1 MKKYSL
7 SALIAFAMLF
17 CVSLFAGCS
26 DSTAMGT
33 SEEGNE
39 FAEKGSSIA
48 TVITSSSSGD
58 SDELHIKSCSS
69 RAVSSSS
76 RKPGIYAPETGSSS
90 SEDKLA
96 NEGSAKPNSLAYYL
110 ILLHLESGSFDNAVL
125 STKRDYD
132 KDSDQHGETQA
143 PKVSEFDG
151 SWPHKVVKQ
160 NVVALEKLFPTAAQ
174 DFSDIITAIKNET
187 LDKKCGLYTFN
198 VYGDGVSA
206 AFVVANIAKDT
217 IKVLDVPAGK
227 CNAMSSNE
235 MSRFLFYYCGELDN
249 YPEIVHV
256 PVENSLSAKCS
267 AFKSEDEWVK
277 GNKN

>member
-7 SALIAFAMLF
+7 SALIVFAMMF
-17 CVSLFAGCS
+17 CVSLFTGCS

-33 SEEGNE
+33 SEEENE
-39 FAEKGSSIA
+39 VAEKVSSSSNVA
-48 TVITSSSSGD
+48 SSSSGD
-58 SDELHIKSCSS
+58 SKELHIKSCSS

-76 RKPGIYAPETGSSS
+76 RKPGIYAPDSGSSS
-90 SEDKLA
+90 SDGKIA

-132 KDSDQHGETQA
+132 KDSDQHGETQT

-151 SWPHKVVKQ
+151 PWPHKVVKQ
-160 NVVALEKLFPTAAQ
+160 NVVALEMLFPTAAQ

-256 PVENSLSAKCS
+256 PIENSLSVKCS
-267 AFKSEDEWVK
+267 AIKSEDEWVK
-277 GNKN
+277 ENKN

>member
-48 TVITSSSSGD
+48 TVITSSSSGE
-58 SDELHIKSCSS
+58 SDELHIKSSSS

-76 RKPGIYAPETGSSS
+76 RNPGTYAPETGSSS

-96 NEGSAKPNSLAYYL
+96 NEGAAKPNSLKYYL
-110 ILLHLESGSFDNAVL
+110 SLLNLKSDAFDNAVL
-125 STKRDYD
+125 STKRDYYGD
-132 KDSDQHGETQA
+132 GDSERPDA
-143 PKVSEFDG
+143 KVSEFDG
-151 SWPHKVVKQ
+151 PWPHKVVKQ
-160 NVVALEKLFPTAAQ
+160 NVVVLEKLFPTAV
-174 DFSDIITAIKNET
+174 DDYSEIITAIKDET

-198 VYGDGVSA
+198 VYGDGASA
-206 AFVVANIAKDT
+206 AFIVASIAKDT
-217 IKVLDVPAGK
+217 IKVLDIPAGK
-227 CNAMSSNE
+227 CNAISTNE
-235 MSRFLFYYCGELDN
+235 MSRFLFYYCGELES

-267 AFKSEDEWVK
+267 VLNSEIEWVK
-277 GNKN
+277 

>member
-48 TVITSSSSGD
+48 SVITSSSSGD
-58 SDELHIKSCSS
+58 SDELHIKSSSS

-96 NEGSAKPNSLAYYL
+96 NEGAAKPNSLKYYL
-110 ILLHLESGSFDNAVL
+110 SLLNLKSDAFDNAVL
-125 STKRDYD
+125 STKRDYHGD
-132 KDSDQHGETQA
+132 GDSERPDA
-143 PKVSEFDG
+143 KVSEFDG
-151 SWPHKVVKQ
+151 PWPHKVVKQ
-160 NVVALEKLFPTAAQ
+160 NVVVLEKLFPTAV
-174 DFSDIITAIKNET
+174 DDYSDIITAIKDET

-198 VYGDGVSA
+198 VYGDGASA
-206 AFVVANIAKDT
+206 AFIVASIAKDT
-217 IKVLDVPAGK
+217 IKVLDIPAGK
-227 CNAMSSNE
+227 CNSISTNE
-235 MSRFLFYYCGELDN
+235 MSRFLFYYCGELES

-256 PVENSLSAKCS
+256 PVENSLSVKCS
-267 AFKSEDEWVK
+267 VLNSEIEWVK
-277 GNKN
+277 

>member
-39 FAEKGSSIA
+39 VAEKVSSSSNVA
-48 TVITSSSSGD
+48 SSSSGD
-58 SDELHIKSCSS
+58 SKELHIKSCSS

-110 ILLHLESGSFDNAVL
+110 IFLHLESGSFDNAVL

-151 SWPHKVVKQ
+151 PWPHKVVKQ
-160 NVVALEKLFPTAAQ
+160 NVVVLEKLFPTAAQ

>member
-7 SALIAFAMLF
+7 SALIAFAMLL

-48 TVITSSSSGD
+48 TVITSSSSGE
-58 SDELHIKSCSS
+58 SDELQIKSSSS

-76 RKPGIYAPETGSSS
+76 RNPGTYAPETGSSS

-96 NEGSAKPNSLAYYL
+96 NEGSAKPNSLKYYL
-110 ILLHLESGSFDNAVL
+110 SLLNLKSDAFDNAVL
-125 STKRDYD
+125 STKRDYYGD
-132 KDSDQHGETQA
+132 GDSER
-143 PKVSEFDG
+143 PISKVSEFDG
-151 SWPHKVVKQ
+151 PWPHKVVKQ
-160 NVVALEKLFPTAAQ
+160 NVVALEKLFPTAV
-174 DFSDIITAIKNET
+174 DDYSEIITAIKDET

-206 AFVVANIAKDT
+206 AFIVAGIAKDT
-217 IKVLDVPAGK
+217 IKVLDIPAGK
-227 CNAMSSNE
+227 CNAVSTNE
-235 MSRFLFYYCGELDN
+235 MSRFLFYYCGELES

-267 AFKSEDEWVK
+267 VLNSEIEWVK
-277 GNKN
+277 

>member
-7 SALIAFAMLF
+7 SALIAFAMLL

-26 DSTAMGT
+26 DATAMGT

-58 SDELHIKSCSS
+58 SDELHIKSSSS

-76 RKPGIYAPETGSSS
+76 RNPGTYAPETGSSS

-96 NEGSAKPNSLAYYL
+96 NEGAAKPNSLKYYL
-110 ILLHLESGSFDNAVL
+110 SLLNLKADTFDNAVL
-125 STKRDYD
+125 STKRDYYGD
-132 KDSDQHGETQA
+132 GDSERPDA
-143 PKVSEFDG
+143 KVSEFDG
-151 SWPHKVVKQ
+151 PWPHKVVKQ
-160 NVVALEKLFPTAAQ
+160 NVVALEKLFPTAV
-174 DFSDIITAIKNET
+174 DDYSDIITAIKDET

-206 AFVVANIAKDT
+206 AFIVASIAKDT
-217 IKVLDVPAGK
+217 IKVLDIPAGK
-227 CNAMSSNE
+227 CNSISTNE
-235 MSRFLFYYCGELDN
+235 MSRFLFYYCGELDS

-256 PVENSLSAKCS
+256 PVENSLSVKCS
-267 AFKSEDEWVK
+267 VLNSEIEWVK
-277 GNKN
+277 

>member
-7 SALIAFAMLF
+7 SALIAFAMLL
-17 CVSLFAGCS
+17 CASLFAGCS

-58 SDELHIKSCSS
+58 SDELHVKSSSS

-76 RKPGIYAPETGSSS
+76 RNPGTYAPEIGSSS

-96 NEGSAKPNSLAYYL
+96 NEGAAKPNSLKYYL
-110 ILLHLESGSFDNAVL
+110 SLLNLKSDAFDNAVL
-125 STKRDYD
+125 STKRDYHGD
-132 KDSDQHGETQA
+132 GDSKRPDA
-143 PKVSEFDG
+143 KVSEFDG
-151 SWPHKVVKQ
+151 PWPHKVIKQ
-160 NVVALEKLFPTAAQ
+160 NVVVLEKLFPTAV
-174 DFSDIITAIKNET
+174 DDYSDIITAIKDET

-206 AFVVANIAKDT
+206 AFIVASIAKDT
-217 IKVLDVPAGK
+217 IKVLDIPAGK
-227 CNAMSSNE
+227 CNAISTNE
-235 MSRFLFYYCGELDN
+235 MSRFLFYYCGELES

-256 PVENSLSAKCS
+256 PVENSLSVKCS
-267 AFKSEDEWVK
+267 VLNSEIEWVK
-277 GNKN
+277 

>member
-7 SALIAFAMLF
+7 SALIAFAMLL

-58 SDELHIKSCSS
+58 SDELHIKSSSS

-76 RKPGIYAPETGSSS
+76 RNPGTYAPETGSSS

-96 NEGSAKPNSLAYYL
+96 NEGAAKPNSLKYYL
-110 ILLHLESGSFDNAVL
+110 SLLNLKSDAFDNAVL
-125 STKRDYD
+125 STKRDYHGD
-132 KDSDQHGETQA
+132 GDSERPDA
-143 PKVSEFDG
+143 KVSEFDG
-151 SWPHKVVKQ
+151 PWPHKVVKQ
-160 NVVALEKLFPTAAQ
+160 NVVVLEKLFPTAV
-174 DFSDIITAIKNET
+174 DDYSDIITAIKDET

-206 AFVVANIAKDT
+206 TFIVASIAKDT
-217 IKVLDVPAGK
+217 IKVLDIPAGK
-227 CNAMSSNE
+227 CNAISTNE
-235 MSRFLFYYCGELDN
+235 MSRFLFYYCGELDS

-267 AFKSEDEWVK
+267 VLNSEIEWVK
-277 GNKN
+277 

>member
-39 FAEKGSSIA
+39 FAEKGSSSA
-48 TVITSSSSGD
+48 VDVTSSSSGD
-58 SDELHIKSCSS
+58 PDELHIKSSSS

-76 RKPGIYAPETGSSS
+76 KNPGTYAPEVGSSS
-90 SEDKLA
+90 SDDKLV
-96 NEGSAKPNSLAYYL
+96 NEGTAKPNSLKYYL
-110 ILLHLESGSFDNAVL
+110 SLLNLKSNVIDNAVL
-125 STKRDYD
+125 STKRDYHD
-132 KDSDQHGETQA
+132 DGDSSSERPV

-151 SWPHKVVKQ
+151 PWPHKVVKQ
-160 NVVALEKLFPTAAQ
+160 NVVALEKLFPMAV
-174 DFSDIITAIKNET
+174 DEYSEIITAIKNET

-198 VYGDGVSA
+198 VYGDGISA
-206 AFVVANIAKDT
+206 AFIVASIAKDT
-217 IKVLDVPAGK
+217 IKVLDVPAGD
-227 CNAMSSNE
+227 CNAISTNE

-249 YPEIVHV
+249 EPEIVHV
-256 PVENSLSAKCS
+256 LVENSLSAKCS
-267 AFKSEDEWVK
+267 ALKSEIEWVK
-277 GNKN
+277 EN

>member
-7 SALIAFAMLF
+7 SALIAFAMLL
-17 CVSLFAGCS
+17 CASLFAGCS

-58 SDELHIKSCSS
+58 SDELHVKSSSS

-76 RKPGIYAPETGSSS
+76 RNPGTYAPETGSSS

-96 NEGSAKPNSLAYYL
+96 NEGAAKPNSLKYYL
-110 ILLHLESGSFDNAVL
+110 SLLNLKSDAFDKAVL
-125 STKRDYD
+125 STKRDYHGD
-132 KDSDQHGETQA
+132 GDSERPDA
-143 PKVSEFDG
+143 KVSEFDG
-151 SWPHKVVKQ
+151 PWPHKVVKQ
-160 NVVALEKLFPTAAQ
+160 NVVVLEKLFPTAV
-174 DFSDIITAIKNET
+174 DDYSDIITAIKDET

-206 AFVVANIAKDT
+206 AFIVASIAKDT
-217 IKVLDVPAGK
+217 IKVLDIPAGK
-227 CNAMSSNE
+227 CNAISTNE
-235 MSRFLFYYCGELDN
+235 MSRFLFYYCGELDS

-256 PVENSLSAKCS
+256 PVENSLSVKCS
-267 AFKSEDEWVK
+267 VLNSEIEWVK
-277 GNKN
+277 

>member
-39 FAEKGSSIA
+39 VAEK
-48 TVITSSSSGD
+48 VSSSSNVASSSNGD
-58 SDELHIKSCSS
+58 SKELHIKSCSS

-151 SWPHKVVKQ
+151 PWPHKVVKQ

-198 VYGDGVSA
+198 VYGDGASA
-206 AFVVANIAKDT
+206 AFIVASIAKDT
-217 IKVLDVPAGK
+217 IKVLDIPAGN
-227 CNAMSSNE
+227 CNSISTNE
-235 MSRFLFYYCGELDN
+235 MSRFLFYYCGELDS

-256 PVENSLSAKCS
+256 PVENSLSVKCS
-267 AFKSEDEWVK
+267 VLNSEIEWVK
-277 GNKN
+277 ENKN

>member
-39 FAEKGSSIA
+39 VAEKVSSSSNVA
-48 TVITSSSSGD
+48 SSSSGD
-58 SDELHIKSCSS
+58 SKELHIKSCSS

-96 NEGSAKPNSLAYYL
+96 NEGAAKPNSLKYYL
-110 ILLHLESGSFDNAVL
+110 SLLNLKSDAFDNAVL
-125 STKRDYD
+125 STKRDYHGD
-132 KDSDQHGETQA
+132 GDSERPDA
-143 PKVSEFDG
+143 KVSEFDG
-151 SWPHKVVKQ
+151 PWPHKVVKQ
-160 NVVALEKLFPTAAQ
+160 NVVVLEKLFPTAV
-174 DFSDIITAIKNET
+174 DDYSEIITAIKNET

-198 VYGDGVSA
+198 VYGDGASA
-206 AFVVANIAKDT
+206 AFIVASIAKDT
-217 IKVLDVPAGK
+217 IKVLDIPAGK
-227 CNAMSSNE
+227 CNSISTNE
-235 MSRFLFYYCGELDN
+235 MSRFLFYYCGELDS

-256 PVENSLSAKCS
+256 PVENSLSVKCS
-267 AFKSEDEWVK
+267 VLNSEIEWVK
-277 GNKN
+277 ENKN

>member
-39 FAEKGSSIA
+39 VAEKVSSSSNVA
-48 TVITSSSSGD
+48 SSSSGD
-58 SDELHIKSCSS
+58 SKELHIKSCSS

-110 ILLHLESGSFDNAVL
+110 ILLHLESVKIVINMVKL
-125 STKRDYD
+125 RL
-132 KDSDQHGETQA
+132 
-143 PKVSEFDG
+143 PKFR
-151 SWPHKVVKQ
+151 
-160 NVVALEKLFPTAAQ
+160 NLMALGRIKL
-174 DFSDIITAIKNET
+174 
-187 LDKKCGLYTFN
+187 
-198 VYGDGVSA
+198 
-206 AFVVANIAKDT
+206 
-217 IKVLDVPAGK
+217 
-227 CNAMSSNE
+227 
-235 MSRFLFYYCGELDN
+235 
-249 YPEIVHV
+249 
-256 PVENSLSAKCS
+256 
-267 AFKSEDEWVK
+267 
-277 GNKN
+277 

>member
-39 FAEKGSSIA
+39 VAEKVSSSSNVA
-48 TVITSSSSGD
+48 SSSSGD
-58 SDELHIKSCSS
+58 SKELHIKSCSS

-151 SWPHKVVKQ
+151 PWPHKVVKQ

>member
-39 FAEKGSSIA
+39 VAEKVSSSSNVA
-48 TVITSSSSGD
+48 SSSSGD
-58 SDELHIKSCSS
+58 SKELHIKSCSS

-151 SWPHKVVKQ
+151 PWPHKVVKQ

-256 PVENSLSAKCS
+256 PVENSLSVKCS

-277 GNKN
+277 ENKN

>member
-48 TVITSSSSGD
+48 SVITSSSSGD
-58 SDELHIKSCSS
+58 SDELHIKSSSS

-96 NEGSAKPNSLAYYL
+96 NEGAAKPNSLAYYL

-125 STKRDYD
+125 STKRDYHGD
-132 KDSDQHGETQA
+132 GDSERPDA
-143 PKVSEFDG
+143 KVSEFDG
-151 SWPHKVVKQ
+151 PWPHKVVKQ
-160 NVVALEKLFPTAAQ
+160 NVVVLEKLFPTAV
-174 DFSDIITAIKNET
+174 DDYSDIITAIKNET

>member
-39 FAEKGSSIA
+39 VAEK
-48 TVITSSSSGD
+48 VSSSSNVASSSNGD
-58 SDELHIKSCSS
+58 SKELHIKSCSS

-151 SWPHKVVKQ
+151 PWPHKVVKQ
-160 NVVALEKLFPTAAQ
+160 NVVVLEKLFPTAV
-174 DFSDIITAIKNET
+174 DDYSDIITAIKNET

>member
-7 SALIAFAMLF
+7 SALIAFAMLL

-39 FAEKGSSIA
+39 VAEKVSSSSNVA
-48 TVITSSSSGD
+48 SSSSGD
-58 SDELHIKSCSS
+58 SKELHIKSCSS

-76 RKPGIYAPETGSSS
+76 RKPGIYAPDSGSSS
-90 SEDKLA
+90 SDGKIA

-151 SWPHKVVKQ
+151 PWPHKVVKQ
-160 NVVALEKLFPTAAQ
+160 NVVALEKLFPTAV
-174 DFSDIITAIKNET
+174 DDYSDIITAIKNET

-267 AFKSEDEWVK
+267 AIKSEDEWVK

>member
-58 SDELHIKSCSS
+58 SDELHIKSSSS

-76 RKPGIYAPETGSSS
+76 RNPGTYAPETGSSS

-96 NEGSAKPNSLAYYL
+96 NEGAAKPNSLKYYL
-110 ILLHLESGSFDNAVL
+110 SLLNLKSDAFDNAVL
-125 STKRDYD
+125 STKRDYHGD
-132 KDSDQHGETQA
+132 GDSERPDA
-143 PKVSEFDG
+143 KVSEFDG
-151 SWPHKVVKQ
+151 PWPHKVVKQ
-160 NVVALEKLFPTAAQ
+160 NVVALEKLFPTAV
-174 DFSDIITAIKNET
+174 DDYSDIITAIKDET

-198 VYGDGVSA
+198 VYGDGASA
-206 AFVVANIAKDT
+206 AFIVASIAKDT
-217 IKVLDVPAGK
+217 IKVLDIPAGK
-227 CNAMSSNE
+227 CNSISTNE
-235 MSRFLFYYCGELDN
+235 MSRFLFYYCGELDS

-267 AFKSEDEWVK
+267 VLNSEIEWVK
-277 GNKN
+277 ENKN

>member
-39 FAEKGSSIA
+39 VAEKVSSSSNVA
-48 TVITSSSSGD
+48 SSSSGD
-58 SDELHIKSCSS
+58 SKELHIKSCSS

-151 SWPHKVVKQ
+151 PWPHKVVKQ
-160 NVVALEKLFPTAAQ
+160 NVVVLEKLFPTAV
-174 DFSDIITAIKNET
+174 DDYSDIITAIKDET

-277 GNKN
+277 ENKN

>member
-58 SDELHIKSCSS
+58 SDELHIKSSSS

-76 RKPGIYAPETGSSS
+76 RNPGTYAPETGSSS

-96 NEGSAKPNSLAYYL
+96 NEGAAKPNSLKYYL
-110 ILLHLESGSFDNAVL
+110 SLLNLKSDAFDNAVL
-125 STKRDYD
+125 STKRDYHGD
-132 KDSDQHGETQA
+132 GDSERPDA
-143 PKVSEFDG
+143 KVSEFDG
-151 SWPHKVVKQ
+151 PWPHKVVKQ
-160 NVVALEKLFPTAAQ
+160 NVVALEKLFPTAV
-174 DFSDIITAIKNET
+174 DDYSDIITAIKDET

-198 VYGDGVSA
+198 VYGDGASA
-206 AFVVANIAKDT
+206 AFIVASIAKDT
-217 IKVLDVPAGK
+217 IKVLDIPAGK
-227 CNAMSSNE
+227 CNAVSTNE
-235 MSRFLFYYCGELDN
+235 MSRFLFYYCGELDG

-256 PVENSLSAKCS
+256 PVENSLSVKCS
-267 AFKSEDEWVK
+267 VLNSEIEWVK
-277 GNKN
+277 

>member
-7 SALIAFAMLF
+7 SALIAFAMLL

-26 DSTAMGT
+26 DATAMGT

-48 TVITSSSSGD
+48 TVITSSSSGE
-58 SDELHIKSCSS
+58 SDELHIKSSSS

-76 RKPGIYAPETGSSS
+76 RNPGTYAPETGSSS

-96 NEGSAKPNSLAYYL
+96 NEGAAKPNSLKYYL
-110 ILLHLESGSFDNAVL
+110 SLLNLKSDAFDNAVL
-125 STKRDYD
+125 STKRDYHGD
-132 KDSDQHGETQA
+132 GDSERPDA
-143 PKVSEFDG
+143 KVSEFDG
-151 SWPHKVVKQ
+151 PWPHKVVKQ
-160 NVVALEKLFPTAAQ
+160 NVVVLEKLFPTAV
-174 DFSDIITAIKNET
+174 DDYSDIITAIKDET

-206 AFVVANIAKDT
+206 AFIVASIAKDT
-217 IKVLDVPAGK
+217 IKVLDIPAGK
-227 CNAMSSNE
+227 CNAISTNE
-235 MSRFLFYYCGELDN
+235 MSRFLFYYCGELES

-256 PVENSLSAKCS
+256 PVENSLSVKCS
-267 AFKSEDEWVK
+267 VLNSEIEWVK
-277 GNKN
+277 

>member
-17 CVSLFAGCS
+17 CVSLFTGCS

-39 FAEKGSSIA
+39 VAEKVSSSSNVA
-48 TVITSSSSGD
+48 SSSSGD
-58 SDELHIKSCSS
+58 SKELHIKSCSS

-151 SWPHKVVKQ
+151 PWPHKVVKQ

-277 GNKN
+277 ENKN

>member
-7 SALIAFAMLF
+7 SALIAFAMLL

-48 TVITSSSSGD
+48 TVITSSSSGE
-58 SDELHIKSCSS
+58 SDELHIKSSSS

-76 RKPGIYAPETGSSS
+76 RNPGTYAPETGSSS

-96 NEGSAKPNSLAYYL
+96 NEGAAKPNSLKYYL
-110 ILLHLESGSFDNAVL
+110 SLLNLKSDAFDNAVL
-125 STKRDYD
+125 STKRDYHGD
-132 KDSDQHGETQA
+132 GDSERPDA
-143 PKVSEFDG
+143 KVSEFDG
-151 SWPHKVVKQ
+151 PWPHKVVKQ
-160 NVVALEKLFPTAAQ
+160 NVVALEKLFPTAV
-174 DFSDIITAIKNET
+174 DDYSEIITAIKDET

-206 AFVVANIAKDT
+206 AFIVASIAKDT
-217 IKVLDVPAGK
+217 IKVLDIPAGK
-227 CNAMSSNE
+227 CNAISTNE
-235 MSRFLFYYCGELDN
+235 MSRFLFYYCGELES

-267 AFKSEDEWVK
+267 VLNSEIEWVK
-277 GNKN
+277 

>member
-58 SDELHIKSCSS
+58 SDELHIKSSSS

-76 RKPGIYAPETGSSS
+76 RNPGTYAPETGSSS

-96 NEGSAKPNSLAYYL
+96 NEGAAKPNSLKYYL
-110 ILLHLESGSFDNAVL
+110 SLLNLKSEAFDNAVL
-125 STKRDYD
+125 STKRDYHGD
-132 KDSDQHGETQA
+132 GDSERPDA
-143 PKVSEFDG
+143 KVSEFDG
-151 SWPHKVVKQ
+151 PWPHKVVKQ
-160 NVVALEKLFPTAAQ
+160 NVVVLEKLFPTAV
-174 DFSDIITAIKNET
+174 DDYSDIITAIKDET

-198 VYGDGVSA
+198 VYGDGASA
-206 AFVVANIAKDT
+206 AFIVASIAKDT

-227 CNAMSSNE
+227 CNSISTNE
-235 MSRFLFYYCGELDN
+235 MSRFLFYYCGELDS

-256 PVENSLSAKCS
+256 SVENSLSVKCS
-267 AFKSEDEWVK
+267 VLNSEIEWVK
-277 GNKN
+277 